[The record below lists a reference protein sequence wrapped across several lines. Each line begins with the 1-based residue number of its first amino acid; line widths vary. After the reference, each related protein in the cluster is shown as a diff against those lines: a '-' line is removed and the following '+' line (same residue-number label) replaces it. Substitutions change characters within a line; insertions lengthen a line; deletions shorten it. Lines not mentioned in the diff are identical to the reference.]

1 MTDSKSINAFLEE
14 WKIDP
19 LNVKPAFIDYMNFL
33 ENAPDIVTDFKSRP
47 QISYSLRAKNT
58 SQKNR
63 DLFVLIDVVD
73 DDPQNRWLSVC
84 FYAHLV
90 TDPEE
95 KGDLVPAGL
104 FGEDAICFNLD
115 EDDEAMRSYIKTRLG
130 EAVQNT
136 KNQPNW

>member
-1 MTDSKSINAFLEE
+1 MTDSQSINTFIEE

-19 LNVKPAFIDYMNFL
+19 LNVKPALIDYMNFL
-33 ENAPDIVTDFKSRP
+33 ESDPDIVTDFKSRP
-47 QISYSLRAKNT
+47 RISYSLRAKNI

-73 DDPQNRWLSVC
+73 DDPQNRWLSIC
-84 FYAHLV
+84 FYADLV

-95 KGDLVPAGL
+95 KGDVVPAGL

-115 EDDEAMRSYIKTRLG
+115 EDNKDMRSYIKTRMK
-130 EAVQNT
+130 EAVKNTQNR
-136 KNQPNW
+136 PN